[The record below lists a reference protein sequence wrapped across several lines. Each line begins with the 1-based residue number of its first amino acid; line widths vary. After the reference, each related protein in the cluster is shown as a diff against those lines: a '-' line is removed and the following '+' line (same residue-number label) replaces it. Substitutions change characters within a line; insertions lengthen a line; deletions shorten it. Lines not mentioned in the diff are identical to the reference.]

1 MEKGVESPG
10 VVYRKNERG
19 RLGGWQRHGTCMV
32 LESDVVF
39 QAVTESP

>member
-10 VVYRKNERG
+10 VVNRKNRG
-19 RLGGWQRHGTCMV
+19 ARLGGWQRHGTCMV
-32 LESDVVF
+32 IESDVVF